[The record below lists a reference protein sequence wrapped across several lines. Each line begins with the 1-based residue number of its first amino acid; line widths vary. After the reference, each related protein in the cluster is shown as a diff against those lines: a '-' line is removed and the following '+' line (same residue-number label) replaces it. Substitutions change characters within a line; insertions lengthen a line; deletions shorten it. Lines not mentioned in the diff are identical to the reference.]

1 MKITIGGL
9 AGVGTSTIGRMLAKK
24 YDYNFYSGGNLFR
37 KAAEEHGMTME
48 EFDHYM
54 SSHPEFDKKIDA
66 LQSKIGQD
74 EENFVLESRIGWYFI
89 PDARKIKLHCDLD
102 VRIQRIVDSKGK
114 GRIAY
119 EEQDFEKTKLKT
131 LDREE
136 THRQRIEKLYGIEN
150 LAEDKH
156 YDLVVDTT
164 NMNPEEIVA
173 YISNEIEK

>member
-24 YDYNFYSGGNLFR
+24 YEYNFYSGGNLFR
-37 KAAEEHGMTME
+37 KAAQEHGMTME

-54 SSHPEFDKKIDA
+54 TTHPEYDKEIDA
-66 LQSKIGQD
+66 LQAKIG
-74 EENFVLESRIGWYFI
+74 EEDNFVLESRIGWYFI
-89 PDARKIKLHCDLD
+89 PDAHKIKLNCDLD
-102 VRIQRIVDSKGK
+102 VRVQRIVDSKGK

-119 EEQDFEKTKLKT
+119 EEQDFEATKLKT

-136 THRQRIEKLYGIEN
+136 THRKRIEKLYGIEN
-150 LAEDKH
+150 LADDTH

-164 NMNPEEIVA
+164 DMTPDEIVA
-173 YISNEIEK
+173 YISKNIEQ